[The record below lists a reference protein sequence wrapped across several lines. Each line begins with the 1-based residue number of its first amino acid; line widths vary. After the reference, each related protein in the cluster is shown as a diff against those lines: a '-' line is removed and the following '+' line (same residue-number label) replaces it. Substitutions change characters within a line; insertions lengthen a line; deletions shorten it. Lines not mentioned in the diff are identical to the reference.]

1 MWHLARAQWIFVE
14 QTMTSKV
21 HQRTGMNKR
30 GIGLIIYLEE
40 AKILIFM
47 QDANNDDSK
56 WYKMLEKG
64 KI

>member
-1 MWHLARAQWIFVE
+1 
-14 QTMTSKV
+14 MTSKV

-56 WYKMLEKG
+56 
-64 KI
+64 